1 MSSERRSKAKGRV
14 TTSKAKGKPTAK
26 PARPKLAPPAKNGS
40 SVARKTP
47 SAAPTRPKAAVP
59 NSQPAAQVPVVSTP
73 PAAQPA
79 PAQPPL
85 APGVPIMPFPRPTI
99 LGLGSPWRTAGRPPG
114 MPPRPSPPPHP
125 PAAQPRPAAVPVVTM
140 KFPMSAVDKLIKEA
154 LAEDVG
160 DGDLTTESLF
170 PGKVKAR
177 GKLIASE
184 EGVLAGLPI
193 FKRVF
198 ELVDKN
204 ITFEP
209 RATDG
214 MALAGGQL
222 VARVSGP
229 AVSVLR
235 AERTALN
242 FLQLLSGIASQT
254 AKFANAVKGTK
265 TRILDTRRTTPG
277 LRFLEKYAVEVGGG
291 VSVQKGL
298 ADRLVVT
305 ESHLALS
312 EGVPNI
318 VRQLRKAHPGKRIEL
333 TVTNMQE
340 LDQALMSKVNVLLLE
355 NFPPGQVRQAIALVQ
370 GRAKVE
376 ITGKVGL
383 DNARAYALAG
393 VDYISVSQLT
403 QSVKAFDFS
412 FRVTR

>member
-1 MSSERRSKAKGRV
+1 VKS
-14 TTSKAKGKPTAK
+14 
-26 PARPKLAPPAKNGS
+26 ARPKSAEPARKGS
-40 SVARKTP
+40 SVARKTAVATR
-47 SAAPTRPKAAVP
+47 SASKPAAQR
-59 NSQPAAQVPVVSTP
+59 SQPAPPPAPLPPPPVV
-73 PAAQPA
+73 AQPA

-160 DGDLTTESLF
+160 DGDLTSESLF

-177 GKLIASE
+177 GKLIANE

-222 VARVSGP
+222 VARISGP

>member
-1 MSSERRSKAKGRV
+1 MKA
-14 TTSKAKGKPTAK
+14 
-26 PARPKLAPPAKNGS
+26 ARPKPVSSARKESSTHKTAVVARPTPKP
-40 SVARKTP
+40 SVAP
-47 SAAPTRPKAAVP
+47 HSQPD
-59 NSQPAAQVPVVSTP
+59 NGQPAAVAP
-73 PAAQPA
+73 QPA
-79 PAQPPL
+79 RVQPPL

-99 LGLGSPWRTAGRPPG
+99 LGLGSPWRTAGRPAG
-114 MPPRPSPPPHP
+114 MPPRPAPVPHP
-125 PAAQPRPAAVPVVTM
+125 PAPQPRPAAPPVITM
-140 KFPMSAVDKLIKEA
+140 RFPMSAVDKLIKEA

-177 GKLIASE
+177 GKLIANE

-204 ITFEP
+204 ISFEP

-242 FLQLLSGIASQT
+242 FLQHLSGIASQT
-254 AKFANAVKGTK
+254 ARFANAVKGTK

-291 VSVQKGL
+291 ASLHKGL

-312 EGVPNI
+312 EGVPSV
-318 VRQLRKAHPGKRIEL
+318 VRQLRKAHQGKRIEL

-340 LDQALMSKVNVLLLE
+340 LDQALTAKVNVLLLE

-376 ITGKVGL
+376 VTGKVGL

-412 FRVTR
+412 FRVSR

>member
-1 MSSERRSKAKGRV
+1 MKS
-14 TTSKAKGKPTAK
+14 
-26 PARPKLAPPAKNGS
+26 ARPKPAAPARKGS
-40 SVARKTP
+40 SVARKT
-47 SAAPTRPKAAVP
+47 AVATRPAPKPPAPRSPAVP
-59 NSQPAAQVPVVSTP
+59 QPAPVTASPV
-73 PAAQPA
+73 AAQPA

-114 MPPRPSPPPHP
+114 MPPRPSAPPHP
-125 PAAQPRPAAVPVVTM
+125 PAPQPRPTAVPVVTM

-160 DGDLTTESLF
+160 EGDLTSESLF

-177 GKLIASE
+177 GKLIANE

-235 AERTALN
+235 GERTALN

-340 LDQALMSKVNVLLLE
+340 LDQALVSKVNVLLLE

-370 GRAKVE
+370 GRAKVQ

>member
-1 MSSERRSKAKGRV
+1 V
-14 TTSKAKGKPTAK
+14 
-26 PARPKLAPPAKNGS
+26 
-40 SVARKTP
+40 
-47 SAAPTRPKAAVP
+47 TRPKAASP
-59 NSQPAAQVPVVSTP
+59 AAKAPTAARKATPAPRPAAKPAAPRGQLATQPAVT
-73 PAAQPA
+73 AQPTPQPV

-114 MPPRPSPPPHP
+114 MPPRPAPVPQPPTP
-125 PAAQPRPAAVPVVTM
+125 QPRPAAPPVITM
-140 KFPMSAVDKLIKEA
+140 RFPMSAVDKLIKEA

-177 GKLIASE
+177 GKLIANE

-222 VARVSGP
+222 VARISGP

-242 FLQLLSGIASQT
+242 FLQHLSGIATQT

-291 VSVQKGL
+291 VSLHKGL
-298 ADRLVVT
+298 SDRLVVT

-318 VRQLRKAHPGKRIEL
+318 VRQLRKAHSGKRIEL

-340 LDQALMSKVNVLLLE
+340 LDQALTAKVNVLLLE
-355 NFPPGQVRQAIALVQ
+355 NFPPGQVRQAIGQVQ

-376 ITGKVGL
+376 VTGKVGL

-412 FRVTR
+412 FRVSR

>member
-1 MSSERRSKAKGRV
+1 MKS
-14 TTSKAKGKPTAK
+14 
-26 PARPKLAPPAKNGS
+26 ARPKSAEPARKGS
-40 SVARKTP
+40 SVARKTAVATR
-47 SAAPTRPKAAVP
+47 SASKPAAQR
-59 NSQPAAQVPVVSTP
+59 SQPAPPPTPLPPPPVV
-73 PAAQPA
+73 AQPA

-160 DGDLTTESLF
+160 DGDLTSESLF

-177 GKLIASE
+177 GKLIANE

-222 VARVSGP
+222 VARISGP
-229 AVSVLR
+229 AVSALR

>member
-1 MSSERRSKAKGRV
+1 MKS
-14 TTSKAKGKPTAK
+14 
-26 PARPKLAPPAKNGS
+26 ARPKSAEPARKGS
-40 SVARKTP
+40 SVARKTAVATR
-47 SAAPTRPKAAVP
+47 SASKPAAQR
-59 NSQPAAQVPVVSTP
+59 SQPAPPPAPLPPPPVV
-73 PAAQPA
+73 AQPA
-79 PAQPPL
+79 PVQPPL

-160 DGDLTTESLF
+160 EGDLTSESLF

-177 GKLIASE
+177 GKLIANE

-222 VARVSGP
+222 VARISGP

>member
-1 MSSERRSKAKGRV
+1 MKS
-14 TTSKAKGKPTAK
+14 
-26 PARPKLAPPAKNGS
+26 ARPKSAEPARKGS
-40 SVARKTP
+40 SVARKTAVATR
-47 SAAPTRPKAAVP
+47 SASKPAAQR
-59 NSQPAAQVPVVSTP
+59 SQPAPQPAPLPPPPVV
-73 PAAQPA
+73 AQPA

-160 DGDLTTESLF
+160 DGDLTSESLF

-177 GKLIASE
+177 GKLIANE

-222 VARVSGP
+222 VARISGP

>member
-1 MSSERRSKAKGRV
+1 VKS
-14 TTSKAKGKPTAK
+14 
-26 PARPKLAPPAKNGS
+26 ARPKSAEPARKGS
-40 SVARKTP
+40 SVARKTAVATR
-47 SAAPTRPKAAVP
+47 SASKPAAQR
-59 NSQPAAQVPVVSTP
+59 SQPAPPPTPLPPPPVV
-73 PAAQPA
+73 AQPA
-79 PAQPPL
+79 PVQPPL

-160 DGDLTTESLF
+160 DGDLTSESLF

-177 GKLIASE
+177 GKLIANE

-222 VARVSGP
+222 VARISGP
-229 AVSVLR
+229 AVSALR

>member
-1 MSSERRSKAKGRV
+1 
-14 TTSKAKGKPTAK
+14 
-26 PARPKLAPPAKNGS
+26 
-40 SVARKTP
+40 
-47 SAAPTRPKAAVP
+47 
-59 NSQPAAQVPVVSTP
+59 
-73 PAAQPA
+73 
-79 PAQPPL
+79 
-85 APGVPIMPFPRPTI
+85 
-99 LGLGSPWRTAGRPPG
+99 
-114 MPPRPSPPPHP
+114 MPPRPAPVPHP
-125 PAAQPRPAAVPVVTM
+125 TPAPQPRPAAPPVITM
-140 KFPMSAVDKLIKEA
+140 RFPMSAVDKLIKEA

-177 GKLIASE
+177 GKRIAN
-184 EGVLAGLPI
+184 
-193 FKRVF
+193 

-204 ITFEP
+204 ISFEP

-242 FLQLLSGIASQT
+242 FLQHLSGIASQT

-291 VSVQKGL
+291 ASLHKGL

-312 EGVPNI
+312 EGVPSV
-318 VRQLRKAHPGKRIEL
+318 VRQLRKAHQGKRIEL

-340 LDQALMSKVNVLLLE
+340 LDQALTAKVNVLLLE

-376 ITGKVGL
+376 VTGKVGL

-412 FRVTR
+412 FRVSR

>member
-1 MSSERRSKAKGRV
+1 MKS
-14 TTSKAKGKPTAK
+14 
-26 PARPKLAPPAKNGS
+26 ARPKSAEPARKGS
-40 SVARKTP
+40 SVARKTAVATRSTSKP
-47 SAAPTRPKAAVP
+47 AAQR
-59 NSQPAAQVPVVSTP
+59 SQPAPPPAPLPPPPVV
-73 PAAQPA
+73 AQPA

-160 DGDLTTESLF
+160 EGDLTSESLF

-177 GKLIASE
+177 GKLIANE

-222 VARVSGP
+222 VARISGP

>member
-1 MSSERRSKAKGRV
+1 VKS
-14 TTSKAKGKPTAK
+14 
-26 PARPKLAPPAKNGS
+26 ARPKSAEPARKGS
-40 SVARKTP
+40 SVARKTAVATR
-47 SAAPTRPKAAVP
+47 SASKPAAQR
-59 NSQPAAQVPVVSTP
+59 SQPAPPPTPLPPPPVV
-73 PAAQPA
+73 AQPA
-79 PAQPPL
+79 PVQPPL

-160 DGDLTTESLF
+160 DGDLTSESLF

-177 GKLIASE
+177 GKLIANE

-222 VARVSGP
+222 VARISGP

>member
-1 MSSERRSKAKGRV
+1 VKEAARAK
-14 TTSKAKGKPTAK
+14 SAS
-26 PARPKLAPPAKNGS
+26 PKAPPAKPTAPKPLPVQAVTS
-40 SVARKTP
+40 
-47 SAAPTRPKAAVP
+47 APTILPATPAVA
-59 NSQPAAQVPVVSTP
+59 PAPPPSTP
-73 PAAQPA
+73 
-79 PAQPPL
+79 L
-85 APGVPIMPFPRPTI
+85 RPTI

-114 MPPRPSPPPHP
+114 LPPRPVAPPPP
-125 PAAQPRPAAVPVVTM
+125 PPPPQPRPSAVPVVTM
-140 KFPMSAVDKLIKEA
+140 RFPISAVDKLIKEA

-160 DGDLTTESLF
+160 DGDLTSHGLF
-170 PGKVKAR
+170 PGKLKAR
-177 GKLIASE
+177 AKLIANE
-184 EGVLAGLPI
+184 DGVLAGLPV

-198 ELVDKN
+198 ELVDRN

-229 AVSVLR
+229 ALSVLQ

-242 FLQLLSGIASQT
+242 FIQHLSGIATQT

-291 VSVQKGL
+291 LGHQKGL
-298 ADRLVVT
+298 FDRLVVT
-305 ESHLALS
+305 EAHLALS
-312 EGVPNI
+312 DGVAAA
-318 VRQLRKAHPGKRIEL
+318 VRTLKKAHPGKRVEV

-340 LDQALMSKVNVLLLE
+340 LEQALMARVNMILLD
-355 NFPPGQVRQAIALVQ
+355 NFPPGQVRQAIALIQ
-370 GRAKVE
+370 NRAKVE
-376 ITGKVGL
+376 VSGKIGL

-403 QSVKAFDFS
+403 QSVRAFDFTL
-412 FRVTR
+412 RITR

>member
-1 MSSERRSKAKGRV
+1 MR
-14 TTSKAKGKPTAK
+14 
-26 PARPKLAPPAKNGS
+26 
-40 SVARKTP
+40 
-47 SAAPTRPKAAVP
+47 
-59 NSQPAAQVPVVSTP
+59 
-73 PAAQPA
+73 
-79 PAQPPL
+79 
-85 APGVPIMPFPRPTI
+85 
-99 LGLGSPWRTAGRPPG
+99 
-114 MPPRPSPPPHP
+114 
-125 PAAQPRPAAVPVVTM
+125 
-140 KFPMSAVDKLIKEA
+140 FPMSAVDKLIKEA
-154 LAEDVG
+154 LAEDIG

-177 GKLIASE
+177 GKLIANE

-204 ITFEP
+204 ISFEP

-242 FLQLLSGIASQT
+242 FLQHLSGIASQT
-254 AKFANAVKGTK
+254 AKF
-265 TRILDTRRTTPG
+265 LDTRRTTPG

-291 VSVQKGL
+291 VSLQKGL
-298 ADRLVVT
+298 SDRLVVT

-340 LDQALMSKVNVLLLE
+340 LDQALTAKVNVLLLE

-376 ITGKVGL
+376 VTGKVGL

-412 FRVTR
+412 FRVSR

>member
-1 MSSERRSKAKGRV
+1 MKS
-14 TTSKAKGKPTAK
+14 
-26 PARPKLAPPAKNGS
+26 ARPKSAEPARKGS
-40 SVARKTP
+40 SVARKTAVATR
-47 SAAPTRPKAAVP
+47 SASKPAAQR
-59 NSQPAAQVPVVSTP
+59 SQPAPPPAPLPPPPVV
-73 PAAQPA
+73 AQPA

-160 DGDLTTESLF
+160 DGDLTSESLF

-177 GKLIASE
+177 GKLIANE

-222 VARVSGP
+222 VARISGP

>member
-1 MSSERRSKAKGRV
+1 
-14 TTSKAKGKPTAK
+14 
-26 PARPKLAPPAKNGS
+26 
-40 SVARKTP
+40 
-47 SAAPTRPKAAVP
+47 
-59 NSQPAAQVPVVSTP
+59 
-73 PAAQPA
+73 
-79 PAQPPL
+79 
-85 APGVPIMPFPRPTI
+85 
-99 LGLGSPWRTAGRPPG
+99 
-114 MPPRPSPPPHP
+114 
-125 PAAQPRPAAVPVVTM
+125 
-140 KFPMSAVDKLIKEA
+140 MSAVDKLIKEA

-340 LDQALMSKVNVLLLE
+340 LDQALLSKVNVLLLE

-393 VDYISVSQLT
+393 VD
-403 QSVKAFDFS
+403 
-412 FRVTR
+412 

>member
-1 MSSERRSKAKGRV
+1 MASPQPQEAG
-14 TTSKAKGKPTAK
+14 
-26 PARPKLAPPAKNGS
+26 ARPATQPAPIPA
-40 SVARKTP
+40 
-47 SAAPTRPKAAVP
+47 AAPTQA
-59 NSQPAAQVPVVSTP
+59 
-73 PAAQPA
+73 PA
-79 PAQPPL
+79 PAL
-85 APGVPIMPFPRPTI
+85 LRPTI

-114 MPPRPSPPPHP
+114 LPPRPVSTTPAPPPP
-125 PAAQPRPAAVPVVTM
+125 PRPAAVPVVTM
-140 KFPMSAVDKLIKEA
+140 RFPISAADKLIKEA

-160 DGDLTTESLF
+160 EGDLTSHGLF
-170 PGKVKAR
+170 VGKVKAR
-177 GKLIASE
+177 AKLVANE
-184 EGVLAGLPI
+184 EGVLCGLPV

-229 AVSVLR
+229 ALSVLQ

-242 FLQLLSGIASQT
+242 LIQHLSGIATQT

-291 VSVQKGL
+291 LSHQKGL
-298 ADRLVVT
+298 FDRLVVT
-305 ESHLALS
+305 EAHLALS
-312 EGVPNI
+312 DGVASV
-318 VRQLRKAHPGKRIEL
+318 VRTLKKAHPGKRVEL

-340 LDQALMSKVNVLLLE
+340 LEQALVAKVNMILLD
-355 NFPPGQVRQAIALVQ
+355 NFPPGQVRQAIAMVQ

-376 ITGKVGL
+376 VSGKIGL

-412 FRVTR
+412 LKISR

>member
-1 MSSERRSKAKGRV
+1 VKS
-14 TTSKAKGKPTAK
+14 
-26 PARPKLAPPAKNGS
+26 ARPKRGSATAKNS
-40 SVARKTP
+40 SVARK
-47 SAAPTRPKAAVP
+47 AVVATRPAVKAPAP
-59 NSQPAAQVPVVSTP
+59 RIQPQPQPALIAQPV
-73 PAAQPA
+73 AAQPA

-85 APGVPIMPFPRPTI
+85 PPGVPVMPFPRPTI

-114 MPPRPSPPPHP
+114 MPPRPAPVPHP
-125 PAAQPRPAAVPVVTM
+125 PPPPPPRPAAVPVVTM
-140 KFPMSAVDKLIKEA
+140 RFPMSAVDKLIKES

-160 DGDLTTESLF
+160 DGDLTTQSLF

-177 GKLIASE
+177 GKLIANE
-184 EGVLAGLPI
+184 DGVLAGLPI

-229 AVSVLR
+229 AVSVLQ

-242 FLQLLSGIASQT
+242 FLQHLSGIASQT
-254 AKFANAVKGTK
+254 ARFANAVKGTK

-291 VSVQKGL
+291 LSLQKGL
-298 ADRLVVT
+298 SDRLVVT

-312 EGVPNI
+312 DGVPSI

-340 LDQALMSKVNVLLLE
+340 LEQALMAKVNVLLLE

-376 ITGKVGL
+376 VTGKVGL

-393 VDYISVSQLT
+393 VDFISVSQLT

-412 FRVTR
+412 FRVSR

>member
-1 MSSERRSKAKGRV
+1 V
-14 TTSKAKGKPTAK
+14 TP
-26 PARPKLAPPAKNGS
+26 PPAP
-40 SVARKTP
+40 VQTLAQ
-47 SAAPTRPKAAVP
+47 
-59 NSQPAAQVPVVSTP
+59 QPAAGTAPVSPPPVTPVPSI
-73 PAAQPA
+73 
-79 PAQPPL
+79 L
-85 APGVPIMPFPRPTI
+85 RPTI
-99 LGLGSPWRTAGRPPG
+99 LGLGSPWRTAGRPAG
-114 MPPRPSPPPHP
+114 LPPRPVQPPQPPPP
-125 PAAQPRPAAVPVVTM
+125 PPRPAAVPVVTM
-140 KFPMSAVDKLIKEA
+140 RFPISAVDKLIKEA
-154 LAEDVG
+154 LQEDIG
-160 DGDLTTESLF
+160 EGDLTTQSLF

-177 GKLIASE
+177 GKLIANE
-184 EGVLAGLPI
+184 DGVLAGLPI

-198 ELVDKN
+198 EVVDKN

-229 AVSVLR
+229 AVSVLQ

-242 FLQLLSGIASQT
+242 FLQHLSGIATQT

-291 VSVQKGL
+291 VSHQKGL
-298 ADRLVVT
+298 FDRLVVT
-305 ESHLALS
+305 EAHLALS
-312 EGVPNI
+312 DGVAGV
-318 VRQLRKAHPGKRIEL
+318 VRSLKKSHPGKRIEV

-340 LDQALMSKVNVLLLE
+340 LEQALMAKVNLLLLD
-355 NFPPGQVRQAIALVQ
+355 NFPPGQVRQAIALIQ

-376 ITGKVGL
+376 VSGKIGL

-412 FRVTR
+412 LKIAR

>member
-1 MSSERRSKAKGRV
+1 
-14 TTSKAKGKPTAK
+14 
-26 PARPKLAPPAKNGS
+26 
-40 SVARKTP
+40 
-47 SAAPTRPKAAVP
+47 
-59 NSQPAAQVPVVSTP
+59 
-73 PAAQPA
+73 
-79 PAQPPL
+79 
-85 APGVPIMPFPRPTI
+85 MPFPRPTI

-114 MPPRPSPPPHP
+114 MPPRPAPVPQPPTP
-125 PAAQPRPAAVPVVTM
+125 QPRPAAPPVITM
-140 KFPMSAVDKLIKEA
+140 RFPMSAVDKLIKEA

-177 GKLIASE
+177 GKLIANE

-222 VARVSGP
+222 VARISGP

-242 FLQLLSGIASQT
+242 FLQHLSGIATQT

-291 VSVQKGL
+291 VSLHKGL
-298 ADRLVVT
+298 SDRLVVT

-318 VRQLRKAHPGKRIEL
+318 VRQLRKAHSGKRIEL

-340 LDQALMSKVNVLLLE
+340 LDQALTAKVNVLLLE
-355 NFPPGQVRQAIALVQ
+355 NFPPGQVRQAIGQVQ

-376 ITGKVGL
+376 VTCKVGL

-403 QSVKAFDFS
+403 QSVKAFDLS
-412 FRVTR
+412 FRVSR